1 MVKYMKDFLLQLL
14 GGTDNMI
21 YALAVFIVMNYI
33 TAILVAIV
41 EKKWI
46 KRKLGLKVL
55 FGKIGIIIL
64 ICIANI
70 IDTMIIGHDSATRT
84 TVISFYLSKEG
95 FAILDNLEHLGV
107 PLPPI
112 IVKIIKQLNS
122 EENNEESNEEDI
134 EENSEENNE
143 EDIEESSN

>member
-1 MVKYMKDFLLQLL
+1 MRAEWRKGGIDMTNFIIRLL
-14 GGTDNMI
+14 GEIDKMI
-21 YALAVFIVMNYI
+21 CALSVFVAMDYI

-46 KRKLGLKVL
+46 KRKLGLKAI
-55 FGKIGIIIL
+55 FGKIGILVL

-70 IDTMIIGHDSATRT
+70 IDTMIIGNDSTIRT

-122 EENNEESNEEDI
+122 EENNEENNEEDGEEGI
-134 EENSEENNE
+134 EENS
-143 EDIEESSN
+143 D

>member
-1 MVKYMKDFLLQLL
+1 MLNK
-14 GGTDNMI
+14 G
-21 YALAVFIVMNYI
+21 A
-33 TAILVAIV
+33 
-41 EKKWI
+41 EKI
-46 KRKLGLKVL
+46 APLFNPPPVL
-55 FGKIGIIIL
+55 SLEI

-70 IDTMIIGHDSATRT
+70 IDTMIISNDSTIRT

-122 EENNEESNEEDI
+122 EENNEENNEEDGEEGI
-134 EENSEENNE
+134 EENS
-143 EDIEESSN
+143 D

>member
-1 MVKYMKDFLLQLL
+1 MVSYIIRLL
-14 GGTDNMI
+14 GEIDKMI
-21 YALAVFIVMNYI
+21 CALAVFVVMDYI
-33 TAILVAIV
+33 TVILVAIV

-46 KRKLGLKVL
+46 KEKLGLKAI
-55 FGKIGIIIL
+55 FGKIGILVL

-70 IDTMIIGHDSATRT
+70 IDTVIIGNDSAIRT

-122 EENNEESNEEDI
+122 K
-134 EENSEENNE
+134 ENSEENK
-143 EDIEESSN
+143 EDREDRIEENSD

>member
-1 MVKYMKDFLLQLL
+1 MANYIIELL
-14 GGTDNMI
+14 GGIDKMI
-21 YALAVFIVMNYI
+21 CALAAFAVMDYI

-46 KRKLGLKVL
+46 KRKLGLKAI
-55 FGKIGIIIL
+55 FGKIGIIVL

-70 IDTMIIGHDSATRT
+70 IDTMIIGNDSTIRT

-122 EENNEESNEEDI
+122 EENNEENNEEDGEEGI
-134 EENSEENNE
+134 EENS
-143 EDIEESSN
+143 D

>member
-1 MVKYMKDFLLQLL
+1 MKDFLLQLL

>member
-1 MVKYMKDFLLQLL
+1 MANYIIELL
-14 GGTDNMI
+14 GGIDKMI
-21 YALAVFIVMNYI
+21 CALAVFVVMDYI

-46 KRKLGLKVL
+46 KRKLGLKAV
-55 FGKIGIIIL
+55 FGKIGIIVL

-70 IDTMIIGHDSATRT
+70 IDTMIVGNDSTIRT

-112 IVKIIKQLNS
+112 IVKIVEQLNS
-122 EENNEESNEEDI
+122 EENSEESNEKDSEEGI
-134 EENSEENNE
+134 EENS
-143 EDIEESSN
+143 D

>member
-1 MVKYMKDFLLQLL
+1 MTNFIIRLL
-14 GGTDNMI
+14 GEIDKMI
-21 YALAVFIVMNYI
+21 CALSVFVAMDYI

-46 KRKLGLKVL
+46 KRKLGLKAI
-55 FGKIGIIIL
+55 FGKIGILVL

-70 IDTMIIGHDSATRT
+70 IDTMIIGNDSTIRT

-95 FAILDNLEHLGV
+95 FAILDNLEHLEV
-107 PLPPI
+107 SLPPI

-122 EENNEESNEEDI
+122 EENNEEDSD
-134 EENSEENNE
+134 
-143 EDIEESSN
+143 